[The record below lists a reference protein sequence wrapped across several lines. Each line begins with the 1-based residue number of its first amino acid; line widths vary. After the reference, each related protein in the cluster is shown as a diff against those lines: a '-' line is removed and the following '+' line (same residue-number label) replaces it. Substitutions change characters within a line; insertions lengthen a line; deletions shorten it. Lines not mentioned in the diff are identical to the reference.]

1 MAKKRKRKRPAPN
14 DGEVPLSAMIDIVFL
29 LLIYFVWTF
38 SSTPTEA
45 HIAINMPAP
54 SSQPG
59 PPPPVMFEVWVLDDG
74 TYLYQGVRNET
85 LEQLDTR
92 LQRLAITPDSSGGQ
106 QKVIVKVHQYAH
118 EEYLVRL
125 LDLCAKHKL
134 TELNVLM
141 LRDSIK

>member
-1 MAKKRKRKRPAPN
+1 MAKRKRKRPAPN
-14 DGEVPLSAMIDIVFL
+14 DGEVPISAMIDIVFL

-54 SSQPG
+54 SMTPG
-59 PPPPVMFEVWVLDDG
+59 PPPPVMFEVWVLDNG

-85 LEQLDTR
+85 LEQLDAR
-92 LQRLAITPDSSGGQ
+92 LQRLSITPDEAGGE
-106 QKVIVKVHQYAH
+106 QKVIIKVHKRAH

-125 LDLCAKHKL
+125 LDLCAKHNLK
-134 TELNVLM
+134 ELNVLM
-141 LRDSIK
+141 LRKEIE